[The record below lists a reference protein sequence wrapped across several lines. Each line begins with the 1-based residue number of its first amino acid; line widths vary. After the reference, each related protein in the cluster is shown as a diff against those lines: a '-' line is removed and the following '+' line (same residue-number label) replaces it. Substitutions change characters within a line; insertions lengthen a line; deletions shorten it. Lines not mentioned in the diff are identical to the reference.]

1 MIPDNLPEV
10 ERDSNGDLF
19 KPLGAPEVLYSVY
32 PFTDENGDIEIKGW
46 LCLNGVEPIILT
58 DPDAM
63 KGESLEGMAE
73 YCYLDHALDWWLI
86 EPQRCAC
93 GQDCEDSHDSRSYG
107 GAFCP
112 TCGDVELNDEVVF
125 THGIYECHDCT
136 VLGGDCQD

>member
-1 MIPDNLPEV
+1 MIPDNLPEAK
-10 ERDSNGDLF
+10 RDSNGDLF
-19 KPLGAPEVLYSVY
+19 KPLGAPEVLYLCY
-32 PFTDENGDIEIKGW
+32 PHTDADGTPEIKGW

-58 DPDAM
+58 DPEAM

-73 YCYLDHALDWWLI
+73 YCYLDGALDWWLV

-93 GQDCEDSHDSRSYG
+93 GQDCEGSHDSRSYG

-112 TCGDVELNDEVVF
+112 TCDRELNDEVVF

-136 VLGGDCQD
+136 VTEGDCQD